1 MTDQTFGCSTN
12 LITKW
17 LLASG
22 IRTTACD
29 RKGVMSRVT
38 VFKLIRTKNDRENC
52 WGQSRRNCSLKKLK
66 MSACDESL
74 SFLPHF
80 WKNWNSAASRQ
91 TSEILYYS
99 LMFVLCFQG
108 FDIASRSWITIF
120 QIANFKMTLETW
132 IAWHRKRLG
141 LIIDSKLTDEI
152 LILLFCFFHGLIF
165 R

>member
-1 MTDQTFGCSTN
+1 MATCIWNQDHRIWPQRCH
-12 LITKW
+12 
-17 LLASG
+17 
-22 IRTTACD
+22 
-29 RKGVMSRVT
+29 VMSRVT
-38 VFKLIRTKNDRENC
+38 VFKLIRTNDRESC

-91 TSEILYYS
+91 TSEILCYS

-120 QIANFKMTLETW
+120 QIANFKMNLETW